1 MLIELQKIS
10 KAYTIKGSPPVQV
23 LKDIDFSLNRGD
35 FTAIVGASG
44 VGKSTLLHILGSLDK
59 QDNGE
64 VIYYFDSTR
73 LQLSKATKP
82 QLNYLRNKNIG
93 FVFQFHHLLPEF
105 TAFENVIMPGLI
117 AGEKYRVIEEK
128 AKLLFEKTGI
138 SGKENNKPNELS
150 GGEQQRVAISRAL
163 INQPDVLIAD
173 EPTGNLDDKSTEQF
187 LSLLKRLRHEFGL
200 TILVA
205 THSRE
210 VAAFADKTMTLGADG
225 FC

>member
-1 MLIELQKIS
+1 MLIELEKVS
-10 KAYTIKGSPPVQV
+10 KAYSIKGNQPVQV
-23 LKDIDFSLNRGD
+23 LKDIDFRLYRGD

-59 QDNGE
+59 QDNGS
-64 VIYYFDSTR
+64 VKYYFDSTP
-73 LQLSKATKP
+73 LELSKATKQ
-82 QLNYLRNKNIG
+82 QLNHLRNRNIG

-105 TAFENVIMPGLI
+105 TALENVIMPGLI
-117 AGEKYRVIEEK
+117 AGEKYRVVEAK

-138 SGKENNKPNELS
+138 TGKENNKPSELS

-163 INQPDVLIAD
+163 INQPDLLIAD

-187 LSLLKRLRHEFGL
+187 LSLLARLRHEFGL

-205 THSRE
+205 THSRD
-210 VAAFADKTMTLGADG
+210 VAAFADKTMTLGAVG